1 MYGYVYLILNKV
13 TGKTYVGQHKSSNTW
28 SKDTYM
34 GSGKLLKRA
43 QAKYGIE
50 NFEKFFIQ
58 CCETREELNNQEEFW
73 IAEYR
78 KRGKAEYNIANGGQG
93 GQLVDNPQA
102 WNKGL
107 KMTDEWKKE
116 HPNGAIGHKWST
128 NKGQKKTPEQI
139 ENNRK
144 AQKEYASRADYV
156 NPASGRHWYTNG
168 TVNVFTYE
176 CPIGYKP
183 GMVRR

>member
-1 MYGYVYLILNKV
+1 MNNASMTSLIHNAV
-13 TGKTYVGQHKSSNTW
+13 
-28 SKDTYM
+28 
-34 GSGKLLKRA
+34 
-43 QAKYGIE
+43 
-50 NFEKFFIQ
+50 
-58 CCETREELNNQEEFW
+58 
-73 IAEYR
+73 
-78 KRGKAEYNIANGGQG
+78 
-93 GQLVDNPQA
+93 QLMEQRHE
-102 WNKGL
+102 
-107 KMTDEWKKE
+107 EWKKE

>member
-34 GSGKLLKRA
+34 GSGKKMS
-43 QAKYGIE
+43 K
-50 NFEKFFIQ
+50 
-58 CCETREELNNQEEFW
+58 
-73 IAEYR
+73 EYC
-78 KRGKAEYNIANGGQG
+78 
-93 GQLVDNPQA
+93 
-102 WNKGL
+102 
-107 KMTDEWKKE
+107 
-116 HPNGAIGHKWST
+116 
-128 NKGQKKTPEQI
+128 